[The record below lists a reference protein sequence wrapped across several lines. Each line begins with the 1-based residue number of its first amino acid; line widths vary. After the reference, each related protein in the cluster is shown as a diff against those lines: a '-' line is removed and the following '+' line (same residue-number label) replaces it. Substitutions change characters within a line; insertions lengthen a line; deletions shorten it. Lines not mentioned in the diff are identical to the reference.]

1 MYLEQDGES
10 EEEYKEVLWNNE
22 EYGADYS
29 ERGKNSTAIYL
40 MTLQWKQIYFLY
52 LEQEGQSEEEYKEV
66 LL

>member
-10 EEEYKEVLWNNE
+10 EEEYKEALWNE

-40 MTLQWKQIYFLY
+40 MTLQSK
-52 LEQEGQSEEEYKEV
+52 
-66 LL
+66 